1 MVSPVPAPT
10 RRRLLFPAGAGLCLL
25 VAASSTTFD
34 LSAQTDLDAFMRQ
47 VLVRRDD
54 NWKKLQQY
62 VLDEHETIDVRGPS
76 RLPLWGERRDY
87 TWYIRDG
94 FFVRSPVKVNGV
106 TIAESERRTFEAAY
120 LKRQQEREKRGQ
132 RGIVALGSSGIVVEP
147 SDRERSSADG
157 DTPSLDGLLRQ
168 TRQPGFISSA
178 YFLRFKFEEGKYAL
192 VGRETLDGRDLL
204 KIEYY
209 PTRLFGGS
217 DRRRKKDTSNEDRAY
232 DAEFQRMM
240 NKVALVTLWV
250 EPTAQQIVKYTFN
263 NLPFDFLPG
272 QWLLHVD
279 DLRASM
285 TMGQPFPDVWLPRD
299 LEFAFG
305 VSLAV
310 GQVDMRYAL
319 EYHDYRRADVTA
331 TVKIR

>member
-10 RRRLLFPAGAGLCLL
+10 LRRLLLPASASLCLL
-25 VAASSTTFD
+25 IAASSTPFD
-34 LSAQTDLDAFMRQ
+34 LMAQTDLDAFMRQ

-106 TIAESERRTFEAAY
+106 TIAESERRTFEATY

-132 RGIVALGSSGIVVEP
+132 RGQVALGSAGVVVEP
-147 SDRERSSADG
+147 ADRDPSSAG
-157 DTPSLDGLLRQ
+157 GTAPSVDGLLRQ

-209 PTRLFGGS
+209 PAKLFGGS
-217 DRRRKKDTSNEDRAY
+217 DRHRKKDTSAEDRAY
-232 DAEFQRMM
+232 DAEFQRLM

-250 EPTAQQIVKYTFN
+250 EPKAQQIVKYTFA

-299 LEFAFG
+299 LEFQFG
-305 VSLAV
+305 ISLAV

-331 TVKIR
+331 NVKIR